1 MLLVDLPLETL
12 PSTAAIAHGL
22 NFLTRCK
29 SLPNSNGMFSIISDN
44 PAENQKN
51 PYYNKKDPNGIFH
64 YNQIINGAS
73 DVINGACHGN
83 LQNATVKNPS
93 LIATYTHPRKDCNR
107 PSYHA
112 QVEMALT
119 EKQHSEVTNHYY
131 DWLINRSFA
140 SRFLIDP
147 ISGEGGTSDLSFAT
161 GVGLLIRTDIPA
173 NLLAAICMLSRHTR
187 ERFGRL
193 WFWHHLTTSLDI
205 DEDTAFY
212 FCLSTGA
219 MGATFLKD
227 EASNL
232 QRVLQ
237 TTVYG
242 TDIGHTFVRDGNP
255 ESYYNWMTRDFKD
268 FNPLYS
274 KVQKYSGVSNMLG
287 MAVCINEQF
296 TKNLLSK
303 ISCKIYS
310 ENKGVDSAFS
320 IPNPF
325 KPLEIKPTIHCTVE
339 QFITN
344 DGFNSMKEISGVTSN
359 K

>member
-1 MLLVDLPLETL
+1 MLLVDLKLETL
-12 PSTAAIAHGL
+12 PSTAAIAYGL
-22 NFLTRCK
+22 DFLTRCK

-44 PAENQKN
+44 PSANQKN
-51 PYYNKKDPNGIFH
+51 PYYNKHDPKGNFH
-64 YNQIINGAS
+64 YNEIINGSA

-83 LQNATVKNPS
+83 LQNSTVQNPS

-107 PSYHA
+107 PAYHS
-112 QVEMALT
+112 QVEMGLS
-119 EKQHSEVTNHYY
+119 EKQHSEIANHYY

-219 MGATFLKD
+219 MGHTFLGS
-227 EASNL
+227 ETTNL
-232 QRVLQ
+232 QRILKSN
-237 TTVYG
+237 VYS
-242 TDIGHTFVRDGNP
+242 TDIGHTFVRDGKP

-287 MAVCINEQF
+287 MPLSINEQS
-296 TKNLLSK
+296 TKNLMSE
-303 ISCKIYS
+303 ISCKIYKES
-310 ENKGVDSAFS
+310 KGSDSASS

-325 KPLEIKPTIHCTVE
+325 KPVETRPNIHCTVE